1 MCPLQI
7 INDIE
12 SLSSTI
18 HGLIGRFIHHPS
30 NVKITRAAISR
41 KPIDQIKKKK
51 KPFLITYFYTLK
63 KYLWLKNQNTNGR
76 KCPANFL
83 HVQNLHLMAH

>member
-12 SLSSTI
+12 PLSSTI
-18 HGLIGRFIHHPS
+18 HGLIGHFIHHPS

-51 KPFLITYFYTLK
+51 NHF
-63 KYLWLKNQNTNGR
+63 
-76 KCPANFL
+76 
-83 HVQNLHLMAH
+83 

>member
-12 SLSSTI
+12 PLSSTI
-18 HGLIGRFIHHPS
+18 HGLIGCFIYHPS
-30 NVKITRAAISR
+30 NVKITWAAISQ

-51 KPFLITYFYTLK
+51 NIFNYIFLHLDK
-63 KYLWLKNQNTNGR
+63 HLWLKTQNTNGQ
-76 KCPANFL
+76 KSSENFL
-83 HVQNLHLMAH
+83 YMQNLHLMAH

>member
-1 MCPLQI
+1 MCPPQI

-12 SLSSTI
+12 PLSSTI

-41 KPIDQIKKKK
+41 KPIDRIKKKK

-63 KYLWLKNQNTNGR
+63 NIYG
-76 KCPANFL
+76 
-83 HVQNLHLMAH
+83 

>member
-1 MCPLQI
+1 MQKKIWNVPLHALMCPLQI
-7 INDIE
+7 INDVE
-12 SLSSTI
+12 PLSSTI
-18 HGLIGRFIHHPS
+18 HGLIGCFIHHPS

-63 KYLWLKNQNTNGR
+63 NIYG
-76 KCPANFL
+76 
-83 HVQNLHLMAH
+83 

>member
-12 SLSSTI
+12 PLSLTI

-30 NVKITRAAISR
+30 NVKITPAAISR

-51 KPFLITYFYTLK
+51 NLFS
-63 KYLWLKNQNTNGR
+63 
-76 KCPANFL
+76 L
-83 HVQNLHLMAH
+83 HIFTPW